1 MSELGERVASLEA
14 YQKTMNNRLGNM
26 ETTLNTVAK
35 DIHGAK
41 VGGRII
47 LGVAL
52 IAGAVVG
59 WVINMVVGS

>member
-1 MSELGERVASLEA
+1 MSELGERVARLEA
-14 YQKTMNNRLGNM
+14 YQKTMNNRLGKM

-52 IAGAVVG
+52 VAGVVIG
-59 WVINMVVGS
+59 WVINIAVGS